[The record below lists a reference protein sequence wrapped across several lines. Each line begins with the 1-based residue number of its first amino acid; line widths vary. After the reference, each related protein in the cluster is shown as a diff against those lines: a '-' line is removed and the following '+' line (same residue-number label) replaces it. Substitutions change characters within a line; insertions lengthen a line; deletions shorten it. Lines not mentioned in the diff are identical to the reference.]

1 MSTGEASPLVAS
13 NLERVSYSFAVAR
26 LASVA
31 LPNKPLVPTRNGEAL
46 LLTVTAAAFAMQFSA
61 GC

>member
-1 MSTGEASPLVAS
+1 VVVE
-13 NLERVSYSFAVAR
+13 E
-26 LASVA
+26 VA
-31 LPNKPLVPTRNGEAL
+31 LMPSPRAPNKPLVPTRNGEAL